1 MNIAE
6 VGNSDFVWAVF
17 RCNVNTV
24 LSLRVLLLLLL
35 IVATQTSRVTPR
47 HTE

>member
-17 RCNVNTV
+17 RYNVNTV
-24 LSLRVLLLLLL
+24 LSLRVLLLLL